1 MVSAAQARRRDA
13 AASAG
18 LIAALA
24 LWAVHAG
31 IDWDW
36 EMPALTLVALA
47 LAGRAQLSTGTG
59 GLSRRAR
66 ARARAAGGGV
76 DRARGLREQHP
87 RLVVLGLA
95 RHDGAQA
102 ADRARGLLA

>member
-1 MVSAAQARRRDA
+1 MVSAVQARRRDA

-24 LWAVHAG
+24 LCAVHAG

-47 LAGRAQLSTGTG
+47 LA
-59 GLSRRAR
+59 
-66 ARARAAGGGV
+66 AALTCRPEPAG
-76 DRARGLREQHP
+76 
-87 RLVVLGLA
+87 
-95 RHDGAQA
+95 
-102 ADRARGLLA
+102 